1 MAWPQIG
8 RFPVI
13 PPKSEKKQLKRSV
26 AAACKPRSDRVH
38 GLGRTSFSMLKRLAL
53 TPVILVAAALAV
65 AAPSQAQV
73 RPGAPH
79 VDFPFQRDGQPSS
92 QWDVP
97 RRERLPEEDNEKSLS
112 EILRMLKGQYGGQHL
127 DARKVGAYY
136 MISWITDD
144 GRRLNLRVNAKTG
157 RVE

>member
-8 RFPVI
+8 CFPVI
-13 PPKSEKKQLKRSV
+13 PPKREKKQLRLSA
-26 AAACKPRSDRVH
+26 AAACMPRSDRVH
-38 GLGRTSFSMLKRLAL
+38 RLGGTSFSMLKRLIL
-53 TPVILVAAALAV
+53 TPVILAAAALAV

-79 VDFPFQRDGQPSS
+79 IDFPFQRDGQPSS

-97 RRERLPEEDNEKSLS
+97 RRERVPEEDNEKSLS